1 MKFLVSLL
9 FLIVVFISSSIV
21 GQQKTITVTIENI
34 SSDDGSVG
42 FALYNKELF
51 MKKPI
56 QAKSTLIKNGK
67 TIVKFKNITNGEYSI
82 ICYHDKNN
90 NKQMDFN
97 SNGMPLEDY
106 GSSNNKMSY
115 GPPNFEDSKFLVK
128 DKNVSLIIKF

>member
-56 QAKSTLIKNGK
+56 QAKSTLIKM
-67 TIVKFKNITNGEYSI
+67 ER
-82 ICYHDKNN
+82 
-90 NKQMDFN
+90 
-97 SNGMPLEDY
+97 PL
-106 GSSNNKMSY
+106 
-115 GPPNFEDSKFLVK
+115 
-128 DKNVSLIIKF
+128 

>member
-1 MKFLVSLL
+1 
-9 FLIVVFISSSIV
+9 
-21 GQQKTITVTIENI
+21 
-34 SSDDGSVG
+34 
-42 FALYNKELF
+42 

-67 TIVKFKNITNGEYSI
+67 IIVKFKNITNGEYSI

-106 GSSNNKMSY
+106 GSFNNKMSY